1 MKVWGVIKYKQWEQ
15 VDGKR
20 KKEKSSPCSGPVHSH
35 SIFSLPIGIKK
46 EKISV
51 RKWVQGALGVGGG
64 GEGSEKEETA
74 VPLPTNTPT
83 HLAPCYL

>member
-51 RKWVQGALGVGGG
+51 RK
-64 GEGSEKEETA
+64 
-74 VPLPTNTPT
+74 
-83 HLAPCYL
+83 